1 MSDGDHGIDRFNGFN
16 REDMGQKGLRVVT
29 LDELKMQMRVD
40 LEEEDAII
48 EAYGIAA
55 EDTVA
60 SMTRRTL
67 EELAVIGRAE
77 DQLTGEV
84 EDVAADFPA
93 RLKIAVLMLAAHW
106 YRNREPVATVAM
118 NAVPYALEVLVK
130 PYRKLV

>member
-16 REDMGQKGLRVVT
+16 REDMGQKWLRVVT

-48 EAYGIAA
+48 EAYGMAA

-77 DQLTGEV
+77 AQLAGEV
-84 EDVAADFPA
+84 EDVAADFPP
-93 RLKIAVLMLAAHW
+93 RLKVAVLMLAAHW

-118 NAVPYALEVLVK
+118 NAVPYSLEVLVK

>member
-1 MSDGDHGIDRFNGFN
+1 MSDGDNGTDRFNGFN
-16 REDMGQKGLRVVT
+16 RKDMGQKGLRVVT
-29 LDELKMQMRVD
+29 MDELKMQMRVD
-40 LEEEDAII
+40 LEEEDVII

-55 EDTVA
+55 EDAVV

-67 EELAVIGRAE
+67 EELAVIGRTEA
-77 DQLTGEV
+77 QLTGEV

-118 NAVPYALEVLVK
+118 NAVPYAMEVLVK

>member
-1 MSDGDHGIDRFNGFN
+1 
-16 REDMGQKGLRVVT
+16 MGQKGLRVVT
-29 LDELKMQMRVD
+29 LEELKMQMRVD

-77 DQLTGEV
+77 GQMDG
-84 EDVAADFPA
+84 DVTDMVTDFPA
-93 RLKIAVLMLAAHW
+93 RLKVAVLMLAAHW

-130 PYRKLV
+130 PYRRLV